1 MKFNQRLIAILLF
14 FLPITNP
21 IQASNIKHIFIDIN
35 VLIKT
40 SQSSASK
47 IVGIINAMKYTAAV
61 GHVPGK
67 YDFFNALRKVPA
79 QSTQISYNEDLVMPG
94 ILCDW
99 LLNLQSNAA
108 IKQAIYQYLD
118 KSSYSDIEKTI
129 YKNISS
135 MMLSPKTFIDTQYLH
150 MIKDFVKLFQ
160 TLKKAGYDVHII
172 GNWDKESEPYLLKLM
187 HSHHMPTSMQQCYFS
202 CKAKELKPNPEY
214 FNQLLQTY
222 KTTKHECVIVDIEKM
237 HTQKAKEQGFTSIL
251 LHSATPTQL
260 KSELARIGI
269 RL

>member
-1 MKFNQRLIAILLF
+1 
-14 FLPITNP
+14 
-21 IQASNIKHIFIDIN
+21 
-35 VLIKT
+35 
-40 SQSSASK
+40 
-47 IVGIINAMKYTAAV
+47 
-61 GHVPGK
+61 
-67 YDFFNALRKVPA
+67 
-79 QSTQISYNEDLVMPG
+79 MPG